1 MRGFITIMDSLSPKL
16 SANTQEPGNEA
27 ISPLVHFLQGW
38 PASFIYEY
46 KVYGWMWNCDFSSGG
61 YSIWLSYLIIK
72 YYQPGRWSWPGRNEK
87 AFIMWQSLGVLFH
100 CVHQS
105 TIVQTFHYI
114 RLGSHTAGYV
124 CTMHVHRP
132 YKIKSVLQS
141 FKQYG
146 NTIEKAIE

>member
-61 YSIWLSYLIIK
+61 YSIWSSYLIIK
-72 YYQPGRWSWPGRNEK
+72 YYQPGRWSWPGGNEN
-87 AFIMWQSLGVLFH
+87 ALIMWQSLGVLFH

-114 RLGSHTAGYV
+114 RLGSLTAG
-124 CTMHVHRP
+124 
-132 YKIKSVLQS
+132 SVYALCMYTDHMRS
-141 FKQYG
+141 SLCYRALNKW
-146 NTIEKAIE
+146 

>member
-16 SANTQEPGNEA
+16 SANTQEPGNEV
-27 ISPLVHFLQGW
+27 ISPLAHFLQGW

-46 KVYGWMWNCDFSSGG
+46 KVY
-61 YSIWLSYLIIK
+61 
-72 YYQPGRWSWPGRNEK
+72 
-87 AFIMWQSLGVLFH
+87 VLNVKLWFQFRRLQYMVVIPDHQVLPTREVELAWKKWERTYNLWECCSFH